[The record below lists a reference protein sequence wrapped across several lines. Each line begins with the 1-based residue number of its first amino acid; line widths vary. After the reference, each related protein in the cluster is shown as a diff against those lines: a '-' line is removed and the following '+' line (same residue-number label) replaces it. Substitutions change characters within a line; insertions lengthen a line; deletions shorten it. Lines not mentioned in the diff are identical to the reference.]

1 MKKMYRKT
9 YHNFMIVANALMR
22 EKGYTFDEATK
33 LTHNVFANVEANP
46 GRHAEE
52 FYRPIISKAE
62 YEAEYG
68 IQ

>member
-1 MKKMYRKT
+1 MKKMVTKT
-9 YHNFMIVANALMR
+9 YHNFLVIRNALMR
-22 EKGYTFDEATK
+22 EKGYTPDEATK
-33 LTHNVFANVEANP
+33 LTHMVFENVAANP

-52 FYRPIISKAE
+52 FYRMILSKAE